1 MSLRYQYKLV
11 LSLANRQVE
20 IGEIKEEIKLSFKEF
35 NIRSLVA
42 KNPKEIVKYEIS
54 EKENLLYIW
63 LNSNNKMA
71 FPLRGLFVFSKIII
85 EQLDS
90 GDKKKQNLLKS
101 IIRNKCFFKLVEE
114 PKETTNLKLEKTG
127 ENQSTNLIKSEK
139 EIKEKDIQV
148 DELEK
153 RIIKLEGKIEKLEK
167 VIKAIELEKR
177 EYLINLSEEE
187 SEWSKEMFCNDEDVD
202 EENNEAFDKFDD

>member
-20 IGEIKEEIKLSFKEF
+20 IGEIKEEIKVSFKEF
-35 NIRSLVA
+35 NMRSLVA

-63 LNSNNKMA
+63 LNSNNKMD
-71 FPLRGLFVFSKIII
+71 FPLRGLFLFSKIII

-90 GDKKKQNLLKS
+90 GDDEKKNLLKS

-114 PKETTNLKLEKTG
+114 PKETINLKLEKTG

-139 EIKEKDIQV
+139 EIKEKDVSIETLV
-148 DELEK
+148 KVIE
-153 RIIKLEGKIEKLEK
+153 KLEQRVEKLEK
-167 VIKAIELEKR
+167 VIGKIDYFSNQSKEELEYMYD
-177 EYLINLSEEE
+177 EILS
-187 SEWSKEMFCNDEDVD
+187 NDEDAD
-202 EENNEAFDKFDD
+202 DENNESFDKFDD